1 MTAGHGVFT
10 ISCPEAVW
18 KTLQSTEETK
28 DQYFS
33 GNRILET
40 CKQEQHRL
48 GWFSS
53 NILSGMT
60 HYSGNVRLPDMEYL
74 RFRVR
79 KLAESF
85 KVINTSIPGAEL
97 TKIHT
102 TVEIVKV
109 SAI

>member
-1 MTAGHGVFT
+1 M
-10 ISCPEAVW
+10 
-18 KTLQSTEETK
+18 
-28 DQYFS
+28 
-33 GNRILET
+33 
-40 CKQEQHRL
+40 
-48 GWFSS
+48 
-53 NILSGMT
+53 
-60 HYSGNVRLPDMEYL
+60 PDTEYL

-85 KVINTSIPGAEL
+85 KVINTIIPGAGL

>member
-1 MTAGHGVFT
+1 M
-10 ISCPEAVW
+10 
-18 KTLQSTEETK
+18 EETK
-28 DQYFS
+28 HQCFG

-60 HYSGNVRLPDMEYL
+60 YYSGNIGLPDTEYL
-74 RFRVR
+74 RFLIG
-79 KLAESF
+79 KLVKNF

-97 TKIHT
+97 TKIST